1 MMSPSSLTISEHVFK
16 ELVMV
21 AQCSTGGH
29 CDNQG
34 EFRYSTHRDT
44 EKENGEAGGE
54 EQVGG

>member
-1 MMSPSSLTISEHVFK
+1 MSPSSLTISEHVFK

-54 EQVGG
+54 EQV